1 VKKLKKVFG
10 LVATLIVLALAV
22 GTFAPSQVTLNPRNA
37 LVPLISSDQNSMISV
52 RNHGS
57 PPGPNWGF
65 VKYYANGS
73 FYLEIKMSNGIPLNP
88 DSVNYFDMAIDISN
102 QGVEGYKI
110 TISSDNP
117 RIKFYTTTGNWWYA
131 TGRGGA
137 SQTLQLK
144 AGNPPSPA
152 YLAAGNT
159 WAIGVM
165 VDATGLPT
173 GSTIQADITVTAENS

>member
-1 VKKLKKVFG
+1 
-10 LVATLIVLALAV
+10 
-22 GTFAPSQVTLNPRNA
+22 
-37 LVPLISSDQNSMISV
+37 MISV

-57 PPGPNWGF
+57 GPGPNWGF

-88 DSVNYFDMAIDISN
+88 YSVNYFDEAIDIYN

-117 RIKFYTTTGNWWYA
+117 KIKFYTTGGNWWDA

-137 SQTLQLK
+137 SQTLKLK
-144 AGNPPSPA
+144 SGGSPA
-152 YLAAGNT
+152 YLSATCT
-159 WAIGVM
+159 WTIGVM

-173 GSTIQADITVTAENS
+173 GSTIHAHITVTAKNP